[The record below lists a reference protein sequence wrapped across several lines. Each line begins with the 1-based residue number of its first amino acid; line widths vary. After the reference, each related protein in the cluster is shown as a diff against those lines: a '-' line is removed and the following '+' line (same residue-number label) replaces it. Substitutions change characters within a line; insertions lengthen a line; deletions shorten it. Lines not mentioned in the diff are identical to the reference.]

1 MVLLGIELSAIANLA
16 VRLAHADGHMDT
28 SEIDVIANGF
38 RYFNVPIEQAKSLIL
53 MARAANEEDAITIVS
68 ALPSEHKEFVAAW
81 LTAVVI
87 ADGVIDDRE
96 QKLLNYYGRRCGL
109 PSLTLEQAL
118 ERIKQEQVNI
128 SQPKSTPQTNSGC
141 MLPLFA
147 IISAAIY
154 AMYRFLA

>member
-1 MVLLGIELSAIANLA
+1 MILLGIELSAIANLA
-16 VRLAHADGHMDT
+16 VRMAHADGQVDA

-38 RYFNVPIEQAKSLIL
+38 KYFDVPLEQAKSLIL
-53 MARAANEEDAITIVS
+53 MARAANEEDAIAIVS
-68 ALPSEHKEFVAAW
+68 AMPNEHKEFVAAW
-81 LTAVVI
+81 LAAVVI

-109 PSLTLEQAL
+109 PSLTIEQAL
-118 ERIKQEQVNI
+118 EKVKKEQMNA
-128 SQPKSTPQTNSGC
+128 SQPKSAPSTSSGC

-147 IISAAIY
+147 ITSVAIY